1 MPSVVRISQT
11 GHMFYRDYTCITIV
25 PGTRFTKTICSA
37 PAHLQHGA
45 HSYRLISTDHRALS
59 SKPAGR
65 RYLRDRRTDTRPLH
79 RPRLAC
85 AHTEELWDSRCQ
97 MLHMLLN
104 FCKQELPKTDMTV
117 VESEKYILILSNVA
131 NNVFRLI
138 CQAICGE
145 NE

>member
-1 MPSVVRISQT
+1 MPSVVRISPT
-11 GHMFYRDYTCITIV
+11 GLMFYRDYTCITIV
-25 PGTRFTKTICSA
+25 PGTPFTKTICSA

-85 AHTEELWDSRCQ
+85 AHTVGSVGRR
-97 MLHMLLN
+97 
-104 FCKQELPKTDMTV
+104 TV
-117 VESEKYILILSNVA
+117 GLAMSDAAHAVKFL
-131 NNVFRLI
+131 
-138 CQAICGE
+138 QAGTA
-145 NE
+145 